1 LTSTKIDLL
10 KATKSVRAGFVQ
22 GTPSSFLSQYNF
34 KQRFIMVN
42 PLTKNPTF
50 KDSLNN
56 PFIHEIVKNKKYLT
70 IFQKVKKSWT
80 ENVGRVLTDGPV

>member
-1 LTSTKIDLL
+1 
-10 KATKSVRAGFVQ
+10 
-22 GTPSSFLSQYNF
+22 
-34 KQRFIMVN
+34 MVN